1 MKDWSKLVGWTMNSR
16 NMAALLRR
24 MW

>member
-1 MKDWSKLVGWTMNSR
+1 MNSR